1 MKQISLALV
10 GFGNVGR
17 SLARLILRKHDQLAR
32 ERGLELKVTGITTAR
47 HGTAI
52 DPHGID
58 LEKALVLVENH
69 ALLDGLSTLPKPAS
83 VMEFIQ
89 VTPADALMENTPV
102 NHHDGQPAI
111 DYLRAGLLRGMHAIT
126 ANKGPVVHAYK
137 ELTELA
143 AKQGRRFLFE
153 SAVMDGTPIFSMF
166 RSCLPA
172 ADLIGFR
179 GILNATTNLILKQME
194 EGLTFDQAI
203 EVARQIGIVEAD
215 PSEDVDGWDASIKVS
230 ALVTVLMG
238 IPLKPQ
244 QVEREGIRAI
254 TSQMIQEAKIAGERW
269 KLVCLARREG
279 DRVQA
284 SVKPQ
289 RVKPDSPFYHVY
301 GSSSFVQFETDV
313 LPGLGILEGE
323 TGTEATA
330 YGCLADLL
338 NAL

>member
-17 SLARLILRKHDQLAR
+17 SLARLLLRKHDR
-32 ERGLELKVTGITTAR
+32 FVHERDLEIIVTGITTAR

-58 LEKALVLVENH
+58 LEKALALVESH
-69 ALLDGLSTLPKPAS
+69 QLLDGLSKVTKPGS

-89 VTPADALMENTPV
+89 ATPADALMENTPV

-143 AKQGRRFLFE
+143 SKQGRRFLFE

-172 ADLIGFR
+172 ADLIGFK

-194 EGLTFDQAI
+194 AGLTFDQAI
-203 EVARQIGIVEAD
+203 EVARAIGIVEAD
-215 PSEDVDGWDASIKVS
+215 PSEDVDGWDAAIKIS
-230 ALVTVLMG
+230 ALVTVLMD

-244 QVEREGIRAI
+244 EVDREGIRAI
-254 TSQMIQEAKIAGERW
+254 TPQMVQEAKMAGERW
-269 KLVCLARREG
+269 KLVCTARREG
-279 DRVQA
+279 NKVLA
-284 SVKPQ
+284 TVKPQ
-289 RVKPDSPFYHVY
+289 RVKPDSPFYHVF

-330 YGCLADLL
+330 YGLLADLL
-338 NAL
+338 NAI